1 MAKTVMVVDDEP
13 RLVSLIE
20 SYLNQFGY
28 RVVKAHDGEQA
39 LHVAAREKPDLIVLD
54 IMMPKM
60 DGYEFLR
67 RHRQSANTPVIFLT
81 AKVEDE
87 DKVLGLELGAD
98 DYIIKPF
105 RPREL
110 MARIKAVLRRASL
123 NEPVAEV
130 LSGVDIVLDRTA
142 RSVQVA
148 GQYIDLTP
156 SEFDL
161 LSALMSE
168 QGKVFSRLDLLDFIQ
183 GVRYEGYER
192 TIDLHIKNL
201 RAKLDD
207 HPRNPKYIQT
217 VYGAGYRFVR
227 PEK

>member
-1 MAKTVMVVDDEP
+1 MVVDDEP
-13 RLVSLIE
+13 RIVSVIE
-20 SYLNQFGY
+20 SYLAQYGY
-28 RVVKAHDGEQA
+28 RVVKSYNGEEA
-39 LHVAAREKPDLIVLD
+39 LVLAEQEQPDLIILD

-67 RHRQSANTPVIFLT
+67 HHSKSANTPIIFLT

-98 DYIIKPF
+98 DYMVKPF

-110 MARIKAVLRRASL
+110 MARIKAVLRRGAFSEPEAQTLSVHDLVL
-123 NEPVAEV
+123 NRDHHMVTKDGMAV
-130 LSGVDIVLDRTA
+130 
-142 RSVQVA
+142 
-148 GQYIDLTP
+148 DLTP

-161 LSALMSE
+161 LAALMSKP
-168 QGKVFSRLDLLDFIQ
+168 GKVFSRLDLLDVVQ

-201 RAKLDD
+201 RGKLQDS
-207 HPRNPKYIQT
+207 PRKPKYIQT
-217 VYGAGYRFVR
+217 VYGSGYKLIVER
-227 PEK
+227 